1 MGWGVGG
8 VAAGVMELLAKDSKI
23 SNYTNYSAT
32 LSQVLI
38 NTFIEIKS
46 ICNLEL

>member
-1 MGWGVGG
+1 
-8 VAAGVMELLAKDSKI
+8 MELLAKNSKI
-23 SNYTNYSAT
+23 SNYSAT
-32 LSQVLI
+32 SLVLI